1 MAHVSSGK
9 LSGMETNC
17 VNGMATTYDGINY
30 FPLNVNFTEEG
41 AIEVIEA
48 KYGIKGSGIVLK
60 LMCKIYKEGYYLS
73 WGDEQ
78 CMIFA
83 NKAGRDVASEEVSD
97 IISILFDKGMLY
109 RKSYEENGI
118 LTSPAI
124 QKVWLE
130 ATKRRKRDL
139 KALPY
144 LLVETKNVVQDVGKK
159 EENADIFPQS
169 KEKYSKEL
177 PPSIPPGETDDGQ
190 EEVSS
195 LPAPPG
201 YAFNTWTHNYTG
213 LMESLERLGITD
225 YAEIKAILS
234 LSDYGR
240 KETAVWKLLSETN
253 WARIAAKGKY
263 MIAVLRKKRV

>member
-1 MAHVSSGK
+1 
-9 LSGMETNC
+9 
-17 VNGMATTYDGINY
+17 
-30 FPLNVNFTEEG
+30 
-41 AIEVIEA
+41 
-48 KYGIKGSGIVLK
+48 
-60 LMCKIYKEGYYLS
+60 
-73 WGDEQ
+73 
-78 CMIFA
+78 
-83 NKAGRDVASEEVSD
+83 
-97 IISILFDKGMLY
+97 MLY
-109 RKSYEENGI
+109 DLQTPTQSALHTLFIAAVVYTYCFIPRK
-118 LTSPAI
+118 
-124 QKVWLE
+124 
-130 ATKRRKRDL
+130 
-139 KALPY
+139 
-144 LLVETKNVVQDVGKK
+144 
-159 EENADIFPQS
+159 
-169 KEKYSKEL
+169 
-177 PPSIPPGETDDGQ
+177 

>member
-1 MAHVSSGK
+1 
-9 LSGMETNC
+9 
-17 VNGMATTYDGINY
+17 MATTYDGINY

-41 AIEVIEA
+41 AMEVIEA

-195 LPAPPG
+195 
-201 YAFNTWTHNYTG
+201 
-213 LMESLERLGITD
+213 
-225 YAEIKAILS
+225 
-234 LSDYGR
+234 
-240 KETAVWKLLSETN
+240 
-253 WARIAAKGKY
+253 
-263 MIAVLRKKRV
+263 